1 MLTIVY
7 VVKRVP
13 NAITNGTALTVYG
26 TGIATEI
33 FEVAFIIMTALI
45 IVKGRRV
52 QTSQREKLR

>member
-7 VVKRVP
+7 VVRRVP

-26 TGIATEI
+26 RGIAIEI
-33 FEVAFIIMTALI
+33 FEVAFIIMTTLI

-52 QTSQREKLR
+52 QTSQREELR

>member
-1 MLTIVY
+1 VR
-7 VVKRVP
+7 RVP

-26 TGIATEI
+26 TGIAIGI

-52 QTSQREKLR
+52 QTSQREELR

>member
-1 MLTIVY
+1 VLTIVY

-45 IVKGRRV
+45 
-52 QTSQREKLR
+52 

>member
-13 NAITNGTALTVYG
+13 NAITNGT
-26 TGIATEI
+26 GIATEI
-33 FEVAFIIMTALI
+33 FEIAFIIMTALI

-52 QTSQREKLR
+52 QTSQREELR